1 MKLLL
6 IFIYLI
12 TSNISYALEKP
23 NIKNLVLS
31 KNPKIYEE
39 VVFKDSNDYDV
50 NLDDFKGKLLILN
63 FWATWCAPC
72 REEMPSLDDLQ
83 SNSNFDNL
91 KIFPINIGQENL
103 SKSDAFFKEI
113 GIQNLEIYFDAPITL
128 AKKFSL
134 RGVPTTI
141 LFNKKGEE
149 FGRIMGTIDFNN
161 LEFINWLK
169 TFAYLGLDSKEPVTV
184 GSSKVAPRDVLAAV
198 LPNPAKLGHLMHGK
212 TCAGTWVKGTLD
224 GVSRELYLYHVAD
237 NETTMREWGAQA
249 VLWQTAVCPVV
260 ALELLATGVW
270 AGTGVKGPDAFDSV
284 PFLNLLG
291 EYGTHHGMVELGSGL
306 WPSPRPA
313 SKPSWDRPV
322 QRPSV
327 RLR

>member
-12 TSNISYALEKP
+12 TCNIGYALEKP
-23 NIKNLVLS
+23 NIKNLVIL

-39 VVFKDSNDYDV
+39 VVFKDSNNYDV

-103 SKSDAFFKEI
+103 SKSDSFFTEL
-113 GIQNLEIYFDAPITL
+113 GIQNLEIYFDAPTTL

-149 FGRIMGTIDFNN
+149 FGRIMGSIDFNN

-169 TFAYLGLDSKEPVTV
+169 QYD
-184 GSSKVAPRDVLAAV
+184 
-198 LPNPAKLGHLMHGK
+198 
-212 TCAGTWVKGTLD
+212 
-224 GVSRELYLYHVAD
+224 
-237 NETTMREWGAQA
+237 
-249 VLWQTAVCPVV
+249 
-260 ALELLATGVW
+260 
-270 AGTGVKGPDAFDSV
+270 
-284 PFLNLLG
+284 
-291 EYGTHHGMVELGSGL
+291 
-306 WPSPRPA
+306 
-313 SKPSWDRPV
+313 
-322 QRPSV
+322 
-327 RLR
+327 

>member
-12 TSNISYALEKP
+12 TGNISYAQEKP

-91 KIFPINIGQENL
+91 KIFPINIGQENF
-103 SKSDAFFKEI
+103 SKSDTFFKEL

-149 FGRIMGTIDFNN
+149 FGRIIGSIDFNN

-169 TFAYLGLDSKEPVTV
+169 QY
-184 GSSKVAPRDVLAAV
+184 
-198 LPNPAKLGHLMHGK
+198 N
-212 TCAGTWVKGTLD
+212 
-224 GVSRELYLYHVAD
+224 
-237 NETTMREWGAQA
+237 
-249 VLWQTAVCPVV
+249 
-260 ALELLATGVW
+260 
-270 AGTGVKGPDAFDSV
+270 
-284 PFLNLLG
+284 
-291 EYGTHHGMVELGSGL
+291 
-306 WPSPRPA
+306 
-313 SKPSWDRPV
+313 
-322 QRPSV
+322 
-327 RLR
+327 